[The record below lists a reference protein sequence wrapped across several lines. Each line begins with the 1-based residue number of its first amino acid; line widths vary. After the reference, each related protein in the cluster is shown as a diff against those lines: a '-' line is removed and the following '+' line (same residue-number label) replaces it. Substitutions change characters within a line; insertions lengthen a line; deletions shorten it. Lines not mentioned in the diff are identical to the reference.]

1 MQKIPMATTLTS
13 MSRSEKSA
21 IVDDSDETLNS
32 TQRFKQELIRAN
44 KSAVDSNLQTEYLEP
59 PTTPSTTLTNPTVV
73 AYPPHVSQPTAPPP
87 NTTIS
92 AKSKQKG
99 KEKEK

>member
-1 MQKIPMATTLTS
+1 VRVQQTAFLWKDCKIDEAAMQKIPMATTLTS

-44 KSAVDSNLQTEYLEP
+44 KSVVDSNLQTE
-59 PTTPSTTLTNPTVV
+59 
-73 AYPPHVSQPTAPPP
+73 
-87 NTTIS
+87 
-92 AKSKQKG
+92 
-99 KEKEK
+99 

>member
-32 TQRFKQELIRAN
+32 TQRLKQELIRAN
-44 KSAVDSNLQTEYLEP
+44 KSVVDSNLQTEYL
-59 PTTPSTTLTNPTVV
+59 
-73 AYPPHVSQPTAPPP
+73 
-87 NTTIS
+87 
-92 AKSKQKG
+92 
-99 KEKEK
+99 